1 MAAYIKTLQDASRE
15 NIIYPRT
22 KTEAVYRPDN
32 ATSVEEA
39 LVTLETEIYGL
50 DAVETLAELGFIDPA
65 IDSDGA
71 VFTDENGIIF
81 SL

>member
-1 MAAYIKTLQDASRE
+1 MAAYIKTLKDASRE
-15 NIIYPRT
+15 NTIYPITR
-22 KTEAVYRPDN
+22 TEAVYRPDD

-50 DAVETLAELGFIDPA
+50 DAIETLSELGIIDPA
-65 IDSDGA
+65 TDSDG
-71 VFTDENGIIF
+71 VIFTDKNGNIF